1 MNISKADKLKQH
13 FSTRVINQ
21 ARHVLDLW
29 RCLHDD
35 QWQNDRMQDL
45 LLANEKLLRFAQR
58 FESDKYSKISEQLH
72 NILSNISNSAAT
84 GPNNSLISNSNT
96 VALPSS
102 EQLNQLNDLM
112 IQLSQSVLR
121 RSDNSQSSSNIVVKK
136 PVYVALN
143 DVDNAIQLAQQM
155 EFFGLK
161 AELFNTEEELKSAI
175 NKRHPLAIIIDIG
188 FEGRDNGLAII
199 KQHVSE
205 HSDTPPIPVI
215 FYSPEPM
222 DLKQKLQ
229 GLRLGGISS
238 LESLAPQAIITQ
250 LEELVNIVPEKPFR
264 ILIVDDSKSQALYTE
279 KALNAAGMITEKV
292 INPMEV
298 WNILEAFQPELIL
311 MDMYM
316 PQCNGV
322 ELAKVIRQDKHY
334 INIPIIYLSGED
346 DKNLQLA
353 AMAEGGE
360 DFLTKPV
367 DPKHLLSTV
376 RTRGRRARELSH
388 LIARDSLTGLYNHTH
403 ILKALDEQISQAK
416 RNNTQLC
423 FVMIDIDFFKQVND
437 NFGHPAGDEVIKNLA
452 LFLSQRLRKTDCIGR
467 YGGEEFAVVLNNVG
481 IEDAYN
487 ILDDIRNNFSQLLH
501 GGLSAI
507 SATFS
512 CGIALYQGQSSSELI
527 DLADQ
532 AMYLAKRDGRNCVKT
547 CPSSF

>member
-1 MNISKADKLKQH
+1 MTISKADKLKQH

-35 QWQNDRMQDL
+35 QWQNDRMEDV
-45 LLANEKLLRFAQR
+45 LLANEKLLRFAER
-58 FESDKYSKISEQLH
+58 FESDKYTKISQQLH
-72 NILSNISNSAAT
+72 NIFSNIQQSK
-84 GPNNSLISNSNT
+84 PISSE
-96 VALPSS
+96 VALPTS

-112 IQLSQSVLR
+112 VKLSQSVLR
-121 RSDNSQSSSNIVVKK
+121 RTDSGQEKSNIVVKK

-143 DVDNAIQLAQQM
+143 DVENALQLAQQM

-161 AELFNTEEELKSAI
+161 AELFHTEDDLNTAM
-175 NKRHPLAIIIDIG
+175 NKRHPLAIIMDIG
-188 FEGRDNGLAII
+188 FNGTDNGLQII
-199 KQHVSE
+199 KQHKG
-205 HSDTPPIPVI
+205 DNAAGPPIPVI

-222 DLKQKLQ
+222 DLEQKLQ

-238 LESLAPQAIITQ
+238 LESLAPQPIISQ
-250 LEELVNIVPEKPFR
+250 LEELVNLVPEKPFR

-298 WNILEAFQPELIL
+298 WNTLESFQPELIL

-316 PQCNGV
+316 PGCNGV

-334 INIPIIYLSGED
+334 INIPIIYLSGEE

-376 RTRGRRARELSH
+376 RTRGSRARELSQ

-403 ILKALDEQISQAK
+403 ILKALDEQINLAN
-416 RNNTQLC
+416 RNNTPLC
-423 FVMIDIDFFKQVND
+423 FVMVDIDFFKQVND

-452 LFLSQRLRKTDCIGR
+452 LFLSQRLRKTDYIGR
-467 YGGEEFAVVLNNVG
+467 YGGEEFAVVLTNIG
-481 IEDAYN
+481 IADAFK
-487 ILDDIRNNFSQLLH
+487 IMDDIRNNFSKLLH

-527 DLADQ
+527 ELADQ

-547 CPSSF
+547 CPSNF

>member
-1 MNISKADKLKQH
+1 MTISKADKLKQH

-21 ARHVLDLW
+21 ARQVLDLW

-35 QWQNDRMQDL
+35 QWRNDRMQDL

-58 FESDKYSKISEQLH
+58 FESDKYSKISQNLH
-72 NILSNISNSAAT
+72 NILSNIHQSKALEPDSDQDSRANS
-84 GPNNSLISNSNT
+84 
-96 VALPSS
+96 VALPTS
-102 EQLNQLNDLM
+102 EQLNKLNDLM
-112 IQLSQSVLR
+112 MQLSQGVLR
-121 RSDNSQSSSNIVVKK
+121 RGDVNKAATNIVVKK

-143 DVDNAIQLAQQM
+143 DVENALQLAQQM

-161 AELFNTEEELKSAI
+161 AELFNTEDDLNDALS
-175 NKRHPLAIIIDIG
+175 KRHPLAIIMDIG
-188 FEGRDNGLAII
+188 FQGPDNGLDII
-199 KQHVSE
+199 KQHVGE
-205 HSDTPPIPVI
+205 NTDCPPIPVI

-222 DLKQKLQ
+222 DLRQKLR

-250 LEELVNIVPEKPFR
+250 LEGLVNLVPEKPFR
-264 ILIVDDSKSQALYTE
+264 ILIVDDSVSQALYTE

-292 INPMEV
+292 SNPMDV
-298 WNILEAFQPELIL
+298 WNVLESFRPEMIL

-316 PQCNGV
+316 PECNGV

-334 INIPIIYLSGED
+334 INIPIIYLSGEE

-376 RTRGRRARELSH
+376 RTRGSRARELSQ

-403 ILKALDEQISQAK
+403 ILKALDEQISLAK
-416 RNNTQLC
+416 RNKTPLC
-423 FVMIDIDFFKQVND
+423 FVMVDIDFFKQVND

-452 LFLSQRLRKTDCIGR
+452 LFLSQRLRKTDYIGR
-467 YGGEEFAVVLNNVG
+467 YGGEEFAIVLTNIG
-481 IEDAYN
+481 IEDAYR
-487 ILDDIRNNFSQLLH
+487 IMDDIRNNFSQLLH

-512 CGIALYQGQSSSELI
+512 CGIAQYQGQTSNELI
-527 DLADQ
+527 ELADQ
-532 AMYLAKRDGRNCVKT
+532 AMYLAKRDGRNCIKT

>member
-1 MNISKADKLKQH
+1 MTISKADKLKQH

-21 ARHVLDLW
+21 ARQVLDLW

-35 QWQNDRMQDL
+35 QWQSDRMQDL

-58 FESDKYSKISEQLH
+58 FESDKYSKVSEQLH
-72 NILSNISNSAAT
+72 NILSNIYDSGLSNPSIAQTAT
-84 GPNNSLISNSNT
+84 QNT

-112 IQLSQSVLR
+112 IQLSQGVLR
-121 RSDNSQSSSNIVVKK
+121 RSDSNKTSSNIVVKK

-143 DVDNAIQLAQQM
+143 DVDSALLLAQQM

-161 AELFNTEEELKSAI
+161 AELFNTEEDINNAI
-175 NKRHPLAIIIDIG
+175 HKRHPLAIIIDIG
-188 FEGRDNGLAII
+188 FEGSDNGLAII

-205 HSDTPPIPVI
+205 SPGVPPIPVI

-222 DLKQKLQ
+222 DLRQKLQ
-229 GLRLGGISS
+229 GLRLGGINSI
-238 LESLAPQAIITQ
+238 ESLAPQAIISQ
-250 LEELVNIVPEKPFR
+250 LEELVNLVPEKPFR

-298 WNILEAFQPELIL
+298 WNILESFQPEMIL

-316 PQCNGV
+316 PECNGV

-334 INIPIIYLSGED
+334 LNIPIIFLSGEE

-367 DPKHLLSTV
+367 DPKHLLSTI
-376 RTRGRRARELSH
+376 RTRGSRARELSQ

-403 ILKALDEQISQAK
+403 ILKSLDEQINLAK
-416 RNNTQLC
+416 RNHTSLC
-423 FVMIDIDFFKQVND
+423 FVMVDIDFFKQVND

-452 LFLSQRLRKTDCIGR
+452 LFLSQRLRKTDFIGR
-467 YGGEEFAVVLNNVG
+467 YGGEEFAVVLTNVG

-487 ILDDIRNNFSQLLH
+487 IMDDIRNNFSQLLH